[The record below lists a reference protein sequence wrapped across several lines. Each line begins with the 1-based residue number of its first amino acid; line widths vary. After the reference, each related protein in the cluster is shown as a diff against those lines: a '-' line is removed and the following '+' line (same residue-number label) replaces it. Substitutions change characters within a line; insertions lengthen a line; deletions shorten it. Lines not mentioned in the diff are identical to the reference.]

1 MSNWSLVGVLM
12 MCIES
17 KGSLD
22 WRLAGLKAGGSASQI
37 SISCAA
43 WSRNQSDVAKPVL
56 KVKLLQSLSQRIVH
70 IDSQDIVQKISYSD
84 KTSSWMSI
92 MSPINP
98 EQSPI
103 CLWQK
108 TTALSPVS
116 ISYLRILTVKLARLT
131 ENQIILNMY
140 KIYIFLAPLSCC
152 RNSLNGIQFTP
163 LTQYRVGPD
172 FFLITSL
179 LDWGMPFYKG
189 DSYFNFFQKS
199 LFCML
204 PSFATCLKVFKT
216 VFVFAL
222 RPFLPM

>member
-56 KVKLLQSLSQRIVH
+56 KVKLLQSLSQGWIVQ
-70 IDSQDIVQKISYSD
+70 INSQDIVQKISYSD

-108 TTALSPVS
+108 TSALSPVS
-116 ISYLRILTVKLARLT
+116 ISYLRILTVKQAQLLQRGWYSDALASLALMIVT
-131 ENQIILNMY
+131 GWQIH
-140 KIYIFLAPLSCC
+140 
-152 RNSLNGIQFTP
+152 RN
-163 LTQYRVGPD
+163 
-172 FFLITSL
+172 
-179 LDWGMPFYKG
+179 
-189 DSYFNFFQKS
+189 
-199 LFCML
+199 
-204 PSFATCLKVFKT
+204 
-216 VFVFAL
+216 
-222 RPFLPM
+222 